1 MTHTAGAAPA
11 ATENLTGTW
20 RLDPGRTTIGFRTKA
35 LWVLNVTGTLR
46 AAEGSAA
53 ADPSGQVTGRLVIDA
68 SSVDTKNATRDR
80 HLRGADFLDAGRHP
94 VMIFD
99 VTGARLGAPEPGTVT
114 GALTICGVTRP
125 AEFQATL
132 RADGDAAVIVDARAD
147 IDRSQWGVSW
157 ARMGAGLQNQV
168 TVKATFV
175 RC

>member
-68 SSVDTKNATRDR
+68 SSIDTKNATRDR

-99 VTGARLGAPEPGTVT
+99 VTGARLGAEVPGTVT
-114 GALTICGVTRP
+114 GTLTICGSPELLSSRP
-125 AEFQATL
+125 ASGQ
-132 RADGDAAVIVDARAD
+132 
-147 IDRSQWGVSW
+147 
-157 ARMGAGLQNQV
+157 
-168 TVKATFV
+168 KATQ
-175 RC
+175 RSPSTPGPTSTAASGE